1 VAVAFRF
8 SHPVSSSRPHPA
20 FRAAGSRASS
30 WQLNILH
37 VSTFTSKIL
46 RAVAQ
51 PRSNRFIDL
60 AGQPTDACAILIRFS
75 QLNPALSRFCV
86 QLLSIQRFCACLR
99 AKLMIPKDQ
108 RRRGICPGA
117 WSPRPQPHAINSFA
131 IYILPETPF
140 NPKILLVFS
149 RQPNDSKR
157 SGEEG
162 IPVRSDAQSNKERER
177 LRAKS

>member
-108 RRRGICPGA
+108 RRRVYAPVHGLQGPNLTPLTPLRSIFYQKLLSIQRFC
-117 WSPRPQPHAINSFA
+117 SCSHA
-131 IYILPETPF
+131 
-140 NPKILLVFS
+140 NPMIPKDQGRRVYLFGVT
-149 RQPNDSKR
+149 R
-157 SGEEG
+157 SQIRRGNG
-162 IPVRSDAQSNKERER
+162 
-177 LRAKS
+177 